1 MKGDTMSQKHKH
13 ENPFPHVVGK
23 KTILLSV
30 SLLLAFSLLAG
41 GCSGTATPAAA
52 AMPIDA
58 SATSGDSGNTTNEGT
73 AQADTTGNTADI
85 GSTSGIPTAPDR
97 TAEYYG
103 IVRRVIGNEITLKLV
118 APAETPDVQLT
129 EAEKAAKKA
138 ERQAMSPEERQALK
152 DAQIVMTGEEVR
164 ILVPVGSPITSGGN
178 GTGLEGG
185 ESVLT
190 ERALADIREG
200 MFLKIWTVEGGG
212 GEDIV
217 AAYTRVLQAPQ

>member
-1 MKGDTMSQKHKH
+1 MSQKQMY
-13 ENPFPHVVGK
+13 ERPSRQIGGK
-23 KTILLSV
+23 KATLVLS
-30 SLLLAFSLLAG
+30 SMLLAFSLLAG

-52 AMPIDA
+52 AMPVDA
-58 SATSGDSGNTTNEGT
+58 SATSGDSVSTATEGT
-73 AQADTTGNTADI
+73 VQAGTTGNTADAVTT
-85 GSTSGIPTAPDR
+85 GDIPTAPDR

-118 APAETPDVQLT
+118 APAETPDVPLT

-138 ERQAMSPEERQALK
+138 ERQALSPEERQALK
-152 DAQIVMTGEEVR
+152 ESQIIMTGEEAR

-178 GTGLEGG
+178 GNGSEGG

-200 MFLKIWTVEGGG
+200 MFLKIWTAEGGG
-212 GEDIV
+212 GEDIM